1 MSGHGALHLWL
12 SSQRTPRLVAGDF
25 LQELTLLRLARL
37 PGFAVIMAMYLM
49 VRIWATGERAAPT
62 RMLTYNNWQAA
73 FCITSVPVHCTE
85 SMKPTPRLANIND
98 R

>member
-49 VRIWATGERAAPT
+49 VLGNGRARGPN
-62 RMLTYNNWQAA
+62 TYADLQQLAS
-73 FCITSVPVHCTE
+73 SVLHHLGA
-85 SMKPTPRLANIND
+85 SALH
-98 R
+98 